1 MSSPLATRD
10 IQNGQNTAH
19 GNDTREPKL
28 SINKHEL
35 SKNTLASTAG
45 ASSSSIT
52 HSKAEAATASRVFM
66 RVGFG
71 LQNGQGCVINCQ
83 VFR

>member
-1 MSSPLATRD
+1 MSPLGATRD
-10 IQNGQNTAH
+10 IRNDQNNAQ

-28 SINKHEL
+28 SINKYEL

-52 HSKAEAATASRVFM
+52 HSKAEAATLCINNQASYF
-66 RVGFG
+66 
-71 LQNGQGCVINCQ
+71 QNASFNQYFTGMIGD
-83 VFR
+83 F